1 VYARSLMSQ
10 PEADAL
16 PAPYF
21 HADSDALRF
30 WVLCDGVSVGATI
43 TRQTLHF
50 RFKGDMSGSDVL
62 ATYAAHRD
70 EIDAAVRRRVAKG
83 SREPVMLREFDVA
96 EATAS
101 RP

>member
-1 VYARSLMSQ
+1 MSE
-10 PEADAL
+10 PETGAL

-30 WVLCDGVSVGATI
+30 WVLCEDGQNVGATI
-43 TRQTLHF
+43 SKQTLHF

-62 ATYAAHRD
+62 ATYAAHRE

-96 EATAS
+96 EAAS
-101 RP
+101 TRS

>member
-1 VYARSLMSQ
+1 MTELQ
-10 PEADAL
+10 PTSS
-16 PAPYF
+16 PAPYL

-30 WVLCDGVSVGATI
+30 WVVCADGVSVGATI
-43 TRQTLHF
+43 SLQTLHW
-50 RFKGDMSGSDVL
+50 RFKSARNGSEAL

-83 SREPVMLREFDVA
+83 SLEPVMLREFDLA
-96 EATAS
+96 AQAP

>member
-1 VYARSLMSQ
+1 MTSS
-10 PEADAL
+10 EANSP

-30 WVLCDGVSVGATI
+30 WVVCADGLSVGATI
-43 TRQTLHF
+43 SKQTLHF
-50 RFKGDMSGSDVL
+50 RFKGDISGSDAL
-62 ATYAAHRD
+62 ATYAAHRE

-96 EATAS
+96 ATAAS